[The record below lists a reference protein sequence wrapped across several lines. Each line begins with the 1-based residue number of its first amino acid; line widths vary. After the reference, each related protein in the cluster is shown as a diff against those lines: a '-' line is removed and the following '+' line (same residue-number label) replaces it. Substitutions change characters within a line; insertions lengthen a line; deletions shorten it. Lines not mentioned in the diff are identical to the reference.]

1 MAHNPNDGS
10 NDNPDE
16 FSEFRKD
23 STKGDAKA
31 ENHREGEKRAGES
44 PAPAPSG
51 TPAYGDFGHAPD
63 APAAASGTTPTDQ
76 SGNFAGVAAP
86 TTAAPEQ
93 RGSAPQNL
101 DPAAVR
107 ATQGASEEE
116 RREAYKQD
124 DPRYGGGTRNWASE
138 EPANRTQPSA
148 EDPNDN
154 TLS

>member
-23 STKGDAKA
+23 KDATTGNAKA
-31 ENHREGEKRAGES
+31 ENHREGEKRAD
-44 PAPAPSG
+44 APLTPTPSG
-51 TPAYGDFGHAPD
+51 TPAYGDFGHDPNTR
-63 APAAASGTTPTDQ
+63 STTTDQ
-76 SGNFAGVAAP
+76 PAGMNPGGVAAP
-86 TTAAPEQ
+86 STAAPEQ

-101 DPAAVR
+101 NPDAVR
-107 ATQGASEEE
+107 ATQNASEEE

-124 DPRYGGGTRNWASE
+124 DPRYGGGTRNWESE
-138 EPANRTQPSA
+138 EPANRTRNSA

-154 TLS
+154 LLS